1 MLRKPTLELILNR
14 WSSREQFLDGLW
26 EYNAWPT
33 TRAVDTF
40 VAKLWAKI
48 EGSTN
53 ESEFVLTELGIGY
66 KLTVG

>member
-1 MLRKPTLELILNR
+1 MLRKPTLELILNG
-14 WSSREQFLDGLW
+14 WSFRKQFLDGVW

-48 EGSTN
+48 KGSTN

-66 KLTVG
+66 KLTVR